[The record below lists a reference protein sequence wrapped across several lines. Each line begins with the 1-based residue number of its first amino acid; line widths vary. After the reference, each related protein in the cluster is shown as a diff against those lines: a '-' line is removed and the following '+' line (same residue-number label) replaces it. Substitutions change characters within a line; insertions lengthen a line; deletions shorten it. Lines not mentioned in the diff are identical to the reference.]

1 MEHENIVRCKKF
13 LEPEE
18 LAKVE
23 ESHPEKA
30 VSPSSLDQGVSIAE
44 QILLKY
50 KRSNEL
56 RQFFESRYQAQG
68 EQIKTLKNE
77 TSDLKE
83 NINLREDKIEELS
96 GKIGQLEI
104 LIENQQNEHMKE
116 TDELREDKAGLQKEL
131 DFMSHE
137 QNTKE
142 LQLSDLRSKLSK
154 RSDELQ
160 SLKDGLNSQ
169 IQQVH

>member
-1 MEHENIVRCKKF
+1 MENGEHEKLLNIEKSKADVAEKGRVQLAAELDLIRKQLDMEHENIVRCKKF

-30 VSPSSLDQGVSIAE
+30 VSPSSLEQGLTISE

-68 EQIKTLKNE
+68 EQIKNLENE
-77 TSDLKE
+77 TTDLKE
-83 NINLREDKIEELS
+83 TINDYEDKIEELN
-96 GKIGQLEI
+96 GKIGEFEI
-104 LIENQQNEHMKE
+104 LI
-116 TDELREDKAGLQKEL
+116 T
-131 DFMSHE
+131 
-137 QNTKE
+137 T
-142 LQLSDLRSKLSK
+142 
-154 RSDELQ
+154 
-160 SLKDGLNSQ
+160 
-169 IQQVH
+169 

>member
-1 MEHENIVRCKKF
+1 MEHDNIARCKKF

-30 VSPSSLDQGVSIAE
+30 VSPSSLEQGFSISE

-68 EQIKTLKNE
+68 EQIKTLENE
-77 TSDLKE
+77 SVDLRE
-83 NINLREDKIEELS
+83 NINMREDKIEELS
-96 GKIGQLEI
+96 EKIDQLQI
-104 LIENQQNEHMKE
+104 LITNQ
-116 TDELREDKAGLQKEL
+116 
-131 DFMSHE
+131 
-137 QNTKE
+137 
-142 LQLSDLRSKLSK
+142 
-154 RSDELQ
+154 
-160 SLKDGLNSQ
+160 
-169 IQQVH
+169 